1 MHSIKVCQV
10 YLGFSL
16 GYNWSLKNSTMVIS
30 MDRKEYT
37 YCTWFM
43 RDFSSKLPTARETTS
58 VDVKCFST
66 NLWPA
71 VVTCSK
77 ISYFHTNV
85 SRMKKFDLSRCFL
98 PAYNL
103 FIYDEP
109 LTRTIYLILV
119 GTNKS
124 YPFPEFYIWVSERKE
139 KMSIFRAEL
148 PFLNAQFAPIDQSGV
163 SLRFLCGLHWK
174 YRSKSFAT
182 YRPTNAFWGPLP

>member
-1 MHSIKVCQV
+1 MTFQV
-10 YLGFSL
+10 SYPLHAKLLASTSNASRRIFDLPSL
-16 GYNWSLKNSTMVIS
+16 LVLKYHIS
-30 MDRKEYT
+30 
-37 YCTWFM
+37 
-43 RDFSSKLPTARETTS
+43 
-58 VDVKCFST
+58 
-66 NLWPA
+66 
-71 VVTCSK
+71 
-77 ISYFHTNV
+77 HTNV

-103 FIYDEP
+103 VIYDEP

-163 SLRFLCGLHWK
+163 SLRFLCGLH
-174 YRSKSFAT
+174 
-182 YRPTNAFWGPLP
+182 